1 VAAINYP
8 GSGLTQEEV
17 PWSSD
22 RLYVVGQQDRPLG
35 LMPLVADGAQ
45 SLSVLRG
52 KVKEARAWQSED
64 RVPTACRC
72 MFGHH
77 TKCETAEEIRGD

>member
-1 VAAINYP
+1 MHSPSQGVAAINYP

-22 RLYVVGQQDRPLG
+22 GLYVVGQQDRPPD

-45 SLSVLRG
+45 SLRVLRG

-64 RVPTACRC
+64 LVPTACLQV
-72 MFGHH
+72 HVW
-77 TKCETAEEIRGD
+77 ASYQV